1 MYKRSNLNIFVS
13 TLIFF
18 NAIQFC
24 MSVDSFDLC
33 SAEVNKPKLCKHDR
47 NMVAN
52 VPPDPLP
59 VNVTPVLDLK
69 NILRVDTE
77 RETVTVFMRIV
88 LQWKDMGISVNTPNK
103 TK

>member
-1 MYKRSNLNIFVS
+1 MYILKRSSLKIS
-13 TLIFF
+13 ALIFF
-18 NAIQFC
+18 SVIHFG
-24 MSVDSFDLC
+24 MSANGFNLC
-33 SAEVNKPKLCKHDR
+33 SAEVKIPQLCKHDR

-52 VPPDPLP
+52 IPPDPLP

-77 RETVTVFMRIV
+77 RETVTVYMRIV
-88 LQWKDMGISVNTPNK
+88 LQWKDLGISVNTPNK